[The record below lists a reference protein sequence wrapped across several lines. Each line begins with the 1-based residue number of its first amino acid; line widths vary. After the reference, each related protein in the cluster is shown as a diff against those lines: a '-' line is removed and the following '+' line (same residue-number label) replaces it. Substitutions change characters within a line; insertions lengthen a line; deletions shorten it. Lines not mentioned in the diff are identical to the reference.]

1 MRIPPPSKI
10 TGATPGRVLL
20 WGEEQD
26 KFAAAKLDLEGWVE
40 VVLLAGFGNMTSLT
54 SDLAVIVEALRASK
68 NVDV

>member
-26 KFAAAKLDLEGWVE
+26 KFSAAKLDLEGWVE

-68 NVDV
+68 ILDV